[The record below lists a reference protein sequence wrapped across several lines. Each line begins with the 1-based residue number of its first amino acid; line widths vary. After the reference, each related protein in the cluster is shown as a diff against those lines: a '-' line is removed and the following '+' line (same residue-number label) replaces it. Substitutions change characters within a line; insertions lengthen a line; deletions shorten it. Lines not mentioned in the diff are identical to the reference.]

1 MIFGIDSKT
10 DLDSVHLWFI
20 IYGSFISIQSMNY
33 GYFRFYTYKLA
44 SFLRKVSNGIIRDL
58 QIGQVEIIRLKID
71 FEIYQIR
78 V

>member
-1 MIFGIDSKT
+1 MIFGTDPEIDF
-10 DLDSVHLWFI
+10 DSGHLWVI
-20 IYGSFISIQSMNY
+20 NYDSYIMTLSIKL

-44 SFLRKVSNGIIRDL
+44 SFLRKVSNGIILDL